1 MEQSIL
7 TCGIRKT
14 FQLDLKKWV
23 GSQIGEVEKNITNG
37 GKSKKIRN
45 NIFSGEEKYY
55 TVPYEICNHIRK
67 TLCL

>member
-37 GKSKKIRN
+37 GKTKKIRN
-45 NIFSGEEKYY
+45 NIFSGEEK
-55 TVPYEICNHIRK
+55 
-67 TLCL
+67 